1 LPDVP
6 VSTEKD
12 LVMGAMGTF
21 WLVTGGSLC
30 AALVLVI
37 ISWLQWLQLRQ
48 HRVELAVLREL
59 LQGLGGIIQR
69 LEQEK
74 AELTAGLRAETGQVE
89 LLKRQLS
96 QLRG

>member
-1 LPDVP
+1 
-6 VSTEKD
+6 
-12 LVMGAMGTF
+12 MGTMGTF

-30 AALVLVI
+30 AVLVLVI
-37 ISWLQWLQLRQ
+37 ILWLQWLQLRQ
-48 HRVELAVLREL
+48 HKVELAVLREL

>member
-1 LPDVP
+1 
-6 VSTEKD
+6 
-12 LVMGAMGTF
+12 MGTF

-37 ISWLQWLQLRQ
+37 ILWLQWLQLRQ
-48 HRVELAVLREL
+48 HKVELAVLRDL
-59 LQGLGGIIQR
+59 LQGLSGILQR
-69 LEQEK
+69 LEQAK

-89 LLKRQLS
+89 LLKRRLS

>member
-1 LPDVP
+1 
-6 VSTEKD
+6 
-12 LVMGAMGTF
+12 MGAMGTF

-30 AALVLVI
+30 AALVLAI
-37 ISWLQWLQLRQ
+37 ILWLQWLQLRQ

-59 LQGLGGIIQR
+59 LHGLGGIIQR
-69 LEQEK
+69 LEQER

>member
-1 LPDVP
+1 
-6 VSTEKD
+6 
-12 LVMGAMGTF
+12 MGTMGTF

-30 AALVLVI
+30 AVLVLVI
-37 ISWLQWLQLRQ
+37 ILWLQWLQLRQ

-69 LEQEK
+69 LEQEN